1 MRHLLFICCLFLIS
15 YSTNAQLIS
24 SDQNKSKS
32 TFNDQTFIYLGVDV
46 LNSFRDLNP
55 NIDHLNTPLGERA
68 NEIPRWLT
76 GYSVRVTV
84 PIMKMLKVN
93 TGLSFQQNGE
103 SYNWLSY
110 ETDSSFS
117 YQTSFRY
124 IAMPVQISGEFGKK
138 IGLYGACGLTPAIF
152 SSFLQKQQWRNA
164 LGSEDAQDISIQDDC
179 NSFIIS
185 FQADLGL
192 HYHINEQFGIQLTG
206 QYRKQL
212 NNTYREFEN
221 YIHKAHALGFN
232 CSLSYQF

>member
-15 YSTNAQLIS
+15 FSTNAQLIS

-93 TGLSFQQNGE
+93 TGLSFQQN
-103 SYNWLSY
+103 
-110 ETDSSFS
+110 
-117 YQTSFRY
+117 
-124 IAMPVQISGEFGKK
+124 
-138 IGLYGACGLTPAIF
+138 
-152 SSFLQKQQWRNA
+152 
-164 LGSEDAQDISIQDDC
+164 
-179 NSFIIS
+179 
-185 FQADLGL
+185 
-192 HYHINEQFGIQLTG
+192 
-206 QYRKQL
+206 
-212 NNTYREFEN
+212 
-221 YIHKAHALGFN
+221 
-232 CSLSYQF
+232 